1 MNNSKS
7 GFTPILFVIK
17 IAIITGI
24 IFANYVISG
33 CGKRTSN
40 EKAQADKKGRYLTII
55 NNTEQTINEVRVT
68 TESGA
73 DIESAAA
80 ENPDK
85 RSFSVEIPKAYNEYD
100 VFIVSLTDVFG
111 LKYKKEVRGVS
122 KAGRTDVV
130 LTEDDY
136 VERRGDLKRRIDKFF
151 NGE

>member
-1 MNNSKS
+1 MQQLLFLLLQPHLWLWHPVSAQWKS
-7 GFTPILFVIK
+7 PCLHDKYESEHCKPQPKRSLWRFRNLPQRQEFLFGV
-17 IAIITGI
+17 G
-24 IFANYVISG
+24 
-33 CGKRTSN
+33 
-40 EKAQADKKGRYLTII
+40 
-55 NNTEQTINEVRVT
+55 
-68 TESGA
+68 
-73 DIESAAA
+73 ESAAA